1 MAEDYY
7 QLLGVQR
14 SASPDEIKKAYRR
27 LARKYHPDMNPNNK
41 AAEDT
46 FKKVSQA
53 FEVLSDPKKRKLYD
67 EFGEDAAKMG
77 FDEKKAEA
85 YRQYRAA
92 PGTGGAPV
100 RVPFEGAGEDFD
112 LGSIFGDL
120 FGRAGRGGGPIPNM
134 DFGFG
139 TAAPGPLAGEDLTTQ
154 VQVSLSEAV
163 LGTERS
169 LEVARPGKQ
178 GRQRLTVKI
187 PPGVQTGSRIRLAG
201 QGAPAPRG
209 GTPGDLYIE
218 TEVLP
223 HPWVR
228 REDDDLYADLPV
240 TVPEAML
247 GAEVRA
253 PTFSGEVT
261 VKIPAGSQSGRKLR
275 LRGKG
280 VPSLQGRGRGD
291 LYFVLQIRIPE
302 QITPEAKAAA
312 DQLQR
317 AYGDVRADLR
327 L

>member
-27 LARKYHPDMNPNNK
+27 LARKYHPDVNPNNK
-41 AAEDT
+41 SAEET
-46 FKKVSQA
+46 FKKLSQA

-67 EFGEDAAKMG
+67 EFGEDAAKLG

-85 YRQYRAA
+85 FRAYRAA
-92 PGTGGAPV
+92 PGTGAGGGRV
-100 RVPFEGAGEDFD
+100 RVPFEGGDFD

-120 FGRAGRGGGPIPNM
+120 FGRAARRGGAAPDI

-139 TAAPGPLAGEDLTTQ
+139 VPEDEPLAGQDLTTR
-154 VQVSLSEAV
+154 VQVTLSEAV
-163 LGTERS
+163 LGAERS
-169 LEVARPGKQ
+169 LEVARPGKE
-178 GRQRLTVKI
+178 GRQRITVKI

-201 QGAPAPRG
+201 QGGPGPRG
-209 GTPGDLYIE
+209 GSPGDLYIE

-223 HPWVR
+223 HAWVR

-253 PTFSGEVT
+253 PTFSGDVT

-275 LRGKG
+275 LKGKG

-302 QITPEAKAAA
+302 QPSAEAKAAA
-312 DQLQR
+312 EQLGR
-317 AYGDVRADLR
+317 AYGDVRAELR

>member
-14 SASPDEIKKAYRR
+14 SASPEEIKKAYRR
-27 LARKYHPDMNPNNK
+27 LARKYHPDVNPNNK
-41 AAEDT
+41 TAEDT

-53 FEVLSDPKKRKLYD
+53 FEVLSDAKKRKLYD
-67 EFGEDAAKMG
+67 EFGEDAAKLG
-77 FDEKKAEA
+77 FDEKQAEA
-85 YRQYRAA
+85 FRAYRAA
-92 PGTGGAPV
+92 PGAGAGGRGV
-100 RVPFEGAGEDFD
+100 HFEGGDFD

-120 FGRAGRGGGPIPNM
+120 FGRAGRRGGPVPDM
-134 DFGFG
+134 DFGF
-139 TAAPGPLAGEDLTTQ
+139 APQEQTLAGEDLTTQ
-154 VQVSLSEAV
+154 VQVTLSEAV
-163 LGTERS
+163 LGAERS
-169 LEVARPGKQ
+169 LEVTRPGKQ

-187 PPGVQTGSRIRLAG
+187 PAGVQTGSRIRLAG
-201 QGAPAPRG
+201 QGGQAPRG

-228 REDDDLYADLPV
+228 REDDDLYAELPV

-253 PTFSGEVT
+253 PTFSGDVT

-291 LYFVLQIRIPE
+291 LYFVLQIRVPE
-302 QITPEAKAAA
+302 QLTPEAKAAA
-312 DQLQR
+312 EQLQR
-317 AYGDVRADLR
+317 AYGDVRAGLQ